1 MLALLFFAGKL
12 ALGDLQVH
20 LEDAL
25 FTRHVLVHLVDL
37 VQILLQVL
45 RLLLELKVVS
55 GNAILELLVG
65 VLDLV
70 QLHFK
75 LEDFLDTVEQVL
87 MQLLL
92 LGLVFVLQLV
102 ALLFYQTLLELD
114 NVGLLL
120 LELLLDV
127 LL

>member
-92 LGLVFVLQLV
+92 LGLVLVLQLV